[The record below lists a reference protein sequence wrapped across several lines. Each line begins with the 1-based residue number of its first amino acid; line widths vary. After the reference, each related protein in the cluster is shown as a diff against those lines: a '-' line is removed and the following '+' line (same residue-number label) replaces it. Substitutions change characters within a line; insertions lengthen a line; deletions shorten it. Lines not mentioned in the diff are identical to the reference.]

1 MTLNIFFQIPKSEMR
16 NINIQVEKN
25 ATFVGV
31 ISQKARNVNMKRKKI
46 GFIILY
52 NSGKPR
58 G

>member
-1 MTLNIFFQIPKSEMR
+1 MR